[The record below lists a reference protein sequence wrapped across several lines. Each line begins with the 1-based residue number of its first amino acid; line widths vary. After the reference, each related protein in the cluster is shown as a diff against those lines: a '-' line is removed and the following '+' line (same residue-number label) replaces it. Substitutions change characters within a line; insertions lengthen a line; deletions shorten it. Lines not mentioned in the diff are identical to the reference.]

1 MADIGHES
9 KPIEPMMGVRSAGGE
24 ISAPLPPER
33 GSHKAAGSGASS
45 LATLEVAMPD
55 LKKVLENLSPHQNVG
70 LAYVIDRES
79 HSVIIKVIDRD
90 TNEVIRQV
98 PSEEMTKLRAVMRG
112 LFGLLFKAEA

>member
-1 MADIGHES
+1 MANIGHES
-9 KPIEPMMGVRSAGGE
+9 RPIEPMMGVSSSGGE

-98 PSEEMTKLRAVMRG
+98 PSEEMTKVRAVMRG